1 MRAAG
6 IWSGLKQQ
14 TCTTV
19 CDIFFADEP
28 TSGLDAVDAALVMRV
43 VRGVASA
50 GRTVIMTIHQ
60 PSQKLFYMFDDLL
73 LLQRGGWLS
82 FVGPLGRNAS
92 HLVTFLQSRPGTR
105 SLPMDMNPA
114 SWMLDVLE
122 GVDSRVGEGTGSGSP
137 ARPSTD
143 APVEGRNLKLRPP
156 GAHALVI
163 EPSLFLDVAPSL
175 FLDGEQLQNDFV
187 ASSAW
192 STVKVDIDAACTP
205 APGSKPY
212 EFSSVYARSWFF
224 QV

>member
-1 MRAAG
+1 
-6 IWSGLKQQ
+6 
-14 TCTTV
+14 
-19 CDIFFADEP
+19 
-28 TSGLDAVDAALVMRV
+28 MRV

-73 LLQRGGWLS
+73 LLQRGGWLA

-92 HLVTFLQSRPGTR
+92 HLATFLQSRSGTR
-105 SLPMDMNPA
+105 PLPIDMNPA

-122 GVDSRVGEGTGSGSP
+122 GVDSRVGEGSGSP

-143 APVEGRNLKLRPP
+143 APVEGPAVKSTRSLKPRPL
-156 GAHALVI
+156 GTHALIV
-163 EPSLFLDVAPSL
+163 EPSL

-192 STVKVDIDAACTP
+192 STAKVDIDAACTP
-205 APGSKPY
+205 ATGSKPY